1 MSTYNGWTNYATWNT
16 ALWVD
21 NEEYTYFTR
30 IDEQKRIVEW
40 TAALVESFV
49 RDVFPD
55 GTPDMQVGLLSS
67 VRDGLDHVNY
77 DEIAEAWNDEEL

>member
-1 MSTYNGWTNYATWNT
+1 MQMYKSTYNGWTNYATWNT

-49 RDVFPD
+49 REVFPD
-55 GTPDMQVGLLSS
+55 GTPDMQDGVMM
-67 VRDGLDHVNY
+67 RDGLNAVNY
-77 DEIAEAWNDEEL
+77 EEIATHWNEE

>member
-1 MSTYNGWTNYATWNT
+1 MSNYNGWTNYATWNT

-49 RDVFPD
+49 REVFPD
-55 GTPDMQVGLLSS
+55 GTPDMQDGVMM
-67 VRDGLDHVNY
+67 RDGLNAVNY
-77 DEIAEAWNDEEL
+77 EEIATHWNEE

>member
-1 MSTYNGWTNYATWNT
+1 MYKNTYNGWTNYATWNT

-49 RDVFPD
+49 REVFPD
-55 GTPDMQVGLLSS
+55 GTPDMQDGVMM
-67 VRDGLDHVNY
+67 RDGLNAVNY
-77 DEIAEAWNDEEL
+77 EEIATHWNEE

>member
-1 MSTYNGWTNYATWNT
+1 MSNYNGWTNYATWNT

-40 TAALVESFV
+40 TAALVESCFLMERLTCKMV
-49 RDVFPD
+49 
-55 GTPDMQVGLLSS
+55 L
-67 VRDGLDHVNY
+67 
-77 DEIAEAWNDEEL
+77 